1 MREMYKDMLMD
12 IMSDDEMSINSD
24 NIDNS
29 NDILGDSL
37 FEISDD
43 DLDVIDSLSNHTDR
57 LSNPGENI
65 NIVEITQ
72 SANGK
77 IYKFYVIPVTDYINE
92 EFAVYIKHKDKNT
105 KGYLFPTFEN
115 VYNNRYLDEV
125 VNSGNFR
132 TITTNEFTDE
142 MYESISDDLE
152 YKLFVKFLQLFTLK
166 KGVVIH
172 GI

>member
-1 MREMYKDMLMD
+1 MKEIYKDMLMD
-12 IMSDDEMSINSD
+12 IISDDNVPVDLD
-24 NIDNS
+24 NINNNLDE
-29 NDILGDSL
+29 DL
-37 FEISDD
+37 FEISED
-43 DLDVIDSLSNHTDR
+43 DLNVIDNLSNNTNKI
-57 LSNPGENI
+57 SNPGENI

-77 IYKFYVIPVTDYINE
+77 VYKFYIIPVTDYINE

-142 MYESISDDLE
+142 MYNSISDDLE

>member
-1 MREMYKDMLMD
+1 MKDIYKEMVSD
-12 IMSDDEMSINSD
+12 IIEDGSDKIQDINFNLGEFSDEELLELDNLELIND
-24 NIDNS
+24 
-29 NDILGDSL
+29 G
-37 FEISDD
+37 
-43 DLDVIDSLSNHTDR
+43 R
-57 LSNPGENI
+57 LENPGENI
-65 NIVEITQ
+65 NIVEINQ

-77 IYKFYVIPVTDYINE
+77 LYKFYIIPVTDYINK

-105 KGYLFPTFEN
+105 KGYLFPTPEN

-132 TITTNEFTDE
+132 TITTNKFTEE
-142 MYESISDDLE
+142 MYNSISEDLE
-152 YKLFVKFLQLFTLK
+152 YKLFAKFLQLFTLK

>member
-1 MREMYKDMLMD
+1 MKEIYKDMLMD
-12 IMSDDEMSINSD
+12 IISDDNIPVDLD
-24 NIDNS
+24 NINNNLDE
-29 NDILGDSL
+29 DL
-37 FEISDD
+37 FEISED
-43 DLDVIDSLSNHTDR
+43 DLNVIDNLSNNTNKI
-57 LSNPGENI
+57 SNPGENI

-77 IYKFYVIPVTDYINE
+77 VYKFYIIPVTDYINE

-142 MYESISDDLE
+142 MYNSISDDLE

>member
-1 MREMYKDMLMD
+1 MKEIYKDMLMD
-12 IMSDDEMSINSD
+12 IISDDNVPVDLD
-24 NIDNS
+24 NINNNLD
-29 NDILGDSL
+29 DDL
-37 FEISDD
+37 FEISED
-43 DLDVIDSLSNHTDR
+43 DLNVIDNLSNNTNKI
-57 LSNPGENI
+57 SNPGENI

-77 IYKFYVIPVTDYINE
+77 VYKFYIIPVTDYINE

-142 MYESISDDLE
+142 MYNSISDDLE

>member
-1 MREMYKDMLMD
+1 MKEIYKDMLMD
-12 IMSDDEMSINSD
+12 IISDDNIPVDLD
-24 NIDNS
+24 NINNNLDE
-29 NDILGDSL
+29 DL
-37 FEISDD
+37 FEISED
-43 DLDVIDSLSNHTDR
+43 DLNVIDNLSNNTNKI
-57 LSNPGENI
+57 SNPGENI
-65 NIVEITQ
+65 NIVEIAQ

-77 IYKFYVIPVTDYINE
+77 VYKFYIIPVTDYINE

-142 MYESISDDLE
+142 MYNSISDDLE

>member
-1 MREMYKDMLMD
+1 MKDIYKEMVSD
-12 IMSDDEMSINSD
+12 IIEDGSDKIQDINFNLGEFNDEELLELDNLELIND
-24 NIDNS
+24 
-29 NDILGDSL
+29 G
-37 FEISDD
+37 
-43 DLDVIDSLSNHTDR
+43 R
-57 LSNPGENI
+57 LENPGENI
-65 NIVEITQ
+65 NIVEINQ

-77 IYKFYVIPVTDYINE
+77 LYKFYIIPVTDYINK

-132 TITTNEFTDE
+132 TITTNEFTEE
-142 MYESISDDLE
+142 MYNSISEDLE